1 MAVVISLTNVIRTT
15 VHITTSNGFLKFP
28 NDRNYFSFMKYLNMV
43 IRAQKIH
50 WSIWVFFPLFRFA
63 FSLLLLLRFET
74 MHQWRHCMLLPLHS
88 CMSSLRSL
96 VKKLSSIASTGWACY
111 QRSPTSNFCGN
122 PSIPLQYLTELDR
135 EANNVNPT
143 YSTWEVQD
151 QMLLSWL
158 ESTLSSL
165 ILSRVLGSIH
175 SYKVFG
181 EDSRCLNIFYESK
194 LSLILFLWLE
204 IMCFFR
210 STSMLFSKA
219 FRKSI
224 AR

>member
-1 MAVVISLTNVIRTT
+1 M
-15 VHITTSNGFLKFP
+15 
-28 NDRNYFSFMKYLNMV
+28 SF
-43 IRAQKIH
+43 
-50 WSIWVFFPLFRFA
+50 FA
-63 FSLLLLLRFET
+63 SFSLRFLFASSSEIWDHASMAALHAT
-74 MHQWRHCMLLPLHS
+74 PSAFMH
-88 CMSSLRSL
+88 
-96 VKKLSSIASTGWACY
+96 VITKKLSEKTIFYRVNGLSLLSKVTNL
-111 QRSPTSNFCGN
+111 NFCGN